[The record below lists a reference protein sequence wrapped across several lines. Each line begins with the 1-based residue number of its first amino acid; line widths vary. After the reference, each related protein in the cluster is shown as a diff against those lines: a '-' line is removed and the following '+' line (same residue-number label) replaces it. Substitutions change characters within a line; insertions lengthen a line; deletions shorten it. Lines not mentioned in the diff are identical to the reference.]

1 MTTLNLSYPARI
13 ILGLL
18 LSICGGLAFMLA
30 FPPYEIWPLVLVGY
44 IPVLVAQHR
53 IMPPKLSS
61 LATAV
66 AIAVWL
72 QGYLGLHRVP
82 PLPAIMADSASQ
94 YFWDYRHRDA
104 GNDR

>member
-1 MTTLNLSYPARI
+1 MTTLNLSNTARI
-13 ILGLL
+13 ILGLF
-18 LSICGGLAFMLA
+18 LSICGGVAFVLA
-30 FPPYEIWPLVLVGY
+30 FPPHEIWPLVFLGY

-72 QGYLGLHRVP
+72 QGYLGAVFAPIGTYMVWL
-82 PLPAIMADSASQ
+82 PLFAFFLSL
-94 YFWDYRHRDA
+94 
-104 GNDR
+104 